1 MFLKSLSQREKEAFL
16 ELAYYMANIDGDFAK
31 EEREMIDFYLLE
43 MEIEDNITLNSIR
56 SLDEIL
62 GEFQSQ
68 YSKKVAML
76 EIIGIVYSDDIL
88 DESEDEVLRE
98 MARRFNFSNTTL
110 EIYKN
115 WTKSMLALTNQGHL
129 LLEI

>member
-1 MFLKSLSQREKEAFL
+1 MV
-16 ELAYYMANIDGDFAK
+16 ICK

-43 MEIEDNITLNSIR
+43 MEIEDNIALNSIR